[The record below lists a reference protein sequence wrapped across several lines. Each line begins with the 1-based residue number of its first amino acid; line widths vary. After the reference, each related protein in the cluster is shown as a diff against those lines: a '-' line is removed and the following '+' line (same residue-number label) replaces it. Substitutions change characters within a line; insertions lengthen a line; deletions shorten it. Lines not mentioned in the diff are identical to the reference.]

1 MTTYMI
7 VYGENYFTGKPGS
20 RVKPH
25 KGREGKN
32 MGRRKSSKRGP
43 KKRPEWQID
52 IDYLLFQYVDDPQT
66 IRLQETRIREMKLTG
81 TSTVASYYPRE
92 ISTPQGRMT
101 KEERYVLD
109 LEQCEEQI
117 AICKDRQALVDKLL
131 QEHFNQEEREFI
143 RLFWLDVPVLDRGLT
158 WIRTQAVIQEIG
170 WLRDPDDRRRPAPN
184 FWAWRLRIYT
194 KWWRLLYPDRVKE
207 ETPGDYAEQVALG
220 ED

>member
-1 MTTYMI
+1 
-7 VYGENYFTGKPGS
+7 
-20 RVKPH
+20 
-25 KGREGKN
+25 
-32 MGRRKSSKRGP
+32 MGRRKSQKRGP
-43 KKRPEWQID
+43 KKRPKWQID
-52 IDYLLFQYVDDPQT
+52 IDCLLFQYVDDPQT

-81 TSTVASYYPRE
+81 TRTVASYYPRE
-92 ISTPQGRMT
+92 ISTTQGRMT
-101 KEERYVLD
+101 KEERYVLA

-117 AICKDRQALVDKLL
+117 AICKDRQSLVDKLL
-131 QEHFNQEEREFI
+131 REHFNQEEREFI

-184 FWAWRLRIYT
+184 FWAWRLRIYN
-194 KWWRLLYPDRVKE
+194 KWWRLLYPDREKE